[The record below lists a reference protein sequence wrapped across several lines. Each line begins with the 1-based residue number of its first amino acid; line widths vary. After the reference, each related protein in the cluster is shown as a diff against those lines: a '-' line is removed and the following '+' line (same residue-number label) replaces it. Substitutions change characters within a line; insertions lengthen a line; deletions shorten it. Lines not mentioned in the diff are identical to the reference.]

1 MSESAAPG
9 STARP
14 SGLPPASAEVAN
26 PSGSNGAV
34 RRRQILLL
42 AGGVAVVVIG
52 TALAVSLS
60 SSRPEKDK
68 PVKPK
73 TTQILAPGAQ
83 VDPRDA
89 WRGQADAQLKAVEQ
103 RSRDLVQRNTEL
115 EQQGKEML
123 ERLKKLES
131 GSGAAASSASLSGL
145 TPLPPPPVQAPA
157 LRPNFGPDRSAA
169 NTTQAPLS
177 SPLPPPLKSTGVPS
191 GSAGLQGQTFPSS
204 VAGQPQGTNSSGSVG
219 SPAGIVT
226 VVLEDSRA
234 AVKSAAPNTLQSR
247 QRTGGAPAS
256 SAQTTSP
263 AASSEPATWQSSTS
277 ARDTRHYLPSGSFAR
292 ALLLGGLDAPTGGQA
307 QRDPQPV
314 LLQLLDHAV
323 LPNRFRAQV
332 KSCLVVGAGYGD
344 VSAERAYIRTEA
356 LSCVTR
362 DGTAIDVPVKGY
374 VTGEDGKAGLRG
386 RLVSKQ
392 GQILA
397 NALLAGVASG
407 IGSAFQQN
415 ATTLSVSPLG
425 STSTVEPSKQL
436 EAGVGTGVGKALDR
450 LAQYY
455 ISLAEKV
462 FPVIEVDAGRTVDVV
477 ITQGV
482 TLSSPLNSNASPGDP
497 APALTSRSQNLQ
509 RAGLAARM
517 GSGPDGLNRNESD
530 ED

>member
-1 MSESAAPG
+1 MSESVAPG

-14 SGLPPASAEVAN
+14 SGLPPASAEVVN

-34 RRRQILLL
+34 RRRQMLLL
-42 AGGVAVVVIG
+42 AGGVVVVVIG

-68 PVKPK
+68 PAKPK

-103 RSRDLVQRNTEL
+103 RSRDLLQRNTEL

-123 ERLKKLES
+123 ERLKKLEG
-131 GSGAAASSASLSGL
+131 GSGAASSSASLSGL
-145 TPLPPPPVQAPA
+145 TPLPPPAVQAPA
-157 LRPNFGPDRSAA
+157 LRPNFGPDRSGA
-169 NTTQAPLS
+169 NSAQV
-177 SPLPPPLKSTGVPS
+177 PLPPPLRSTGAPS
-191 GSAGLQGQTFPSS
+191 GSAGFQGQASQGSSGGLATGPSS
-204 VAGQPQGTNSSGSVG
+204 PGFMG

-234 AVKSAAPNTLQSR
+234 AVKGTAPNSLQSR
-247 QRTGGAPAS
+247 QRAGGAPAS
-256 SAQTTSP
+256 SAQT
-263 AASSEPATWQSSTS
+263 ASASAGSEPATGQSNTS

-482 TLSSPLNSNASPGDP
+482 RLSSPLNSSTAPGDST
-497 APALTSRSQNLQ
+497 PALTSRSQNLQ
-509 RAGLAARM
+509 RAGLAARL
-517 GSGPDGLNRNESD
+517 GSGPGGLNRNDSD

>member
-1 MSESAAPG
+1 MSSSVNPAADE
-9 STARP
+9 AHP
-14 SGLPPASAEVAN
+14 SGRN
-26 PSGSNGAV
+26 NAV
-34 RRRQILLL
+34 RRRQTLLL
-42 AGGVAVVVIG
+42 AGGVGAVVIG

-60 SSRPEKDK
+60 SSPPEKDK
-68 PVKPK
+68 PTKPK

-89 WRGQADAQLKAVEQ
+89 WRGQADAQLKAMEQ

-115 EQQGKEML
+115 EQQSKEML

-131 GSGAAASSASLSGL
+131 GPSAGSGSTANPASLAGL
-145 TPLPPPPVQAPA
+145 TPLPPPPVSAPA
-157 LRPNFGPDRSAA
+157 LRPNFGPNRPGDTA
-169 NTTQAPLS
+169 QQV
-177 SPLPPPLKSTGVPS
+177 PLPPPLKAPN
-191 GSAGLQGQTFPSS
+191 GSPMGLQGQGVEGHPTSQRPGPSTTGL
-204 VAGQPQGTNSSGSVG
+204 AQA
-219 SPAGIVT
+219 PAGIVT
-226 VVLEDSRA
+226 VVLEDGRA
-234 AVKSAAPNTLQSR
+234 NGLGTQSR
-247 QRTGGAPAS
+247 TGSTNQPTAQPRTGGAASPSTATPPAS
-256 SAQTTSP
+256 TAPAGSDSQNTS
-263 AASSEPATWQSSTS
+263 SKATS
-277 ARDTRHYLPSGSFAR
+277 RDTRHYLPSGSFAR

-323 LPNRFRAQV
+323 LPNHFRGRV
-332 KSCLVVGAGYGD
+332 KSCMVVGAGYGD

-356 LSCVTR
+356 LSCITR

-436 EAGVGTGVGKALDR
+436 EAGLGTGVGKALDR

-482 TLSSPLNSNASPGDP
+482 SLGSPLNTSSTPGDP
-497 APALTSRSQNLQ
+497 TPALSARSQRLQ
-509 RAGLAARM
+509 RSSLSARLNS
-517 GSGPDGLNRNESD
+517 GSEDPSRNEAD